1 MSIRQRLTTSY
12 AIVLVFLLAIV
23 LISLQRFDQQAQSMH
38 DVVEGDAAR
47 AKLASAINLHA
58 ETAASRLLLL
68 FVLEDREQRTAIYQ
82 EIDAQNAEIDQALQG
97 FRALMSEPESQ
108 AMLARLESLRNAYE
122 THFSATVEELEV
134 GERASAVQ
142 LMTGPTLSA
151 LNALLAQ
158 TAALAEQQQLSMQ
171 ARQAQAVQASE
182 RSIQLVLALGFS
194 ALIAGLLMAI
204 YMTRSI
210 TQPLD
215 RAGMAADRIAGGDL
229 SLTIDKVGK
238 AGKDE
243 IGKLLAG
250 MRSMCE
256 RLRTVIGSILSSAAQ
271 VDSAAEQLRV
281 PAAKVKADSAL
292 QNELACSID
301 RSIAQLSQGIGA
313 MAGNV
318 STTRDQALK
327 ARDLAQEG
335 ARAIS
340 VVAAEIA
347 QIATAVDGSAQS
359 VARLGLSAKEVAGAV
374 SLIRQIADQTN
385 LLALNASIEAARA
398 GDSGRGFAVV
408 ADEVRTLANRTAD
421 VTEEID
427 RVMTLIN
434 QQTQN
439 ATRDI
444 DAGKRGMEHGMGL
457 IQSIAVPLEALQTDA
472 QDSLDNL
479 EQLTALA
486 ADQARES
493 EAIAGNV
500 RTIVEMART
509 NKQATDQLSTITGE
523 LLQTAAG
530 LQASVAAFR
539 L

>member
-1 MSIRQRLTTSY
+1 
-12 AIVLVFLLAIV
+12 
-23 LISLQRFDQQAQSMH
+23 
-38 DVVEGDAAR
+38 
-47 AKLASAINLHA
+47 
-58 ETAASRLLLL
+58 
-68 FVLEDREQRTAIYQ
+68 
-82 EIDAQNAEIDQALQG
+82 
-97 FRALMSEPESQ
+97 
-108 AMLARLESLRNAYE
+108 
-122 THFSATVEELEV
+122 
-134 GERASAVQ
+134 
-142 LMTGPTLSA
+142 
-151 LNALLAQ
+151 
-158 TAALAEQQQLSMQ
+158 
-171 ARQAQAVQASE
+171 
-182 RSIQLVLALGFS
+182 
-194 ALIAGLLMAI
+194 
-204 YMTRSI
+204 
-210 TQPLD
+210 
-215 RAGMAADRIAGGDL
+215 
-229 SLTIDKVGK
+229 
-238 AGKDE
+238 
-243 IGKLLAG
+243 

>member
-108 AMLARLESLRNAYE
+108 AMLARLESLRKAYE

-215 RAGMAADRIAGGDL
+215 RAGMAADRIAYGDL
-229 SLTIDKVGK
+229 SLTIDK

-271 VDSAAEQLRV
+271 VGSAAEQLRV

-509 NKQATDQLSTITGE
+509 NKQATDQLATITGE

>member
-1 MSIRQRLTTSY
+1 MSIRQRLTISY
-12 AIVLVFLLAIV
+12 AIVLIFLLAIV
-23 LISLQRFDQQAQSMH
+23 LISLQRFDLQAQSMH

-47 AKLASAINLHA
+47 AEQASAINLHA

-82 EIDAQNAEIDQALQG
+82 EIDAQNTEIDQALRG
-97 FRALMSEPESQ
+97 FRALMTEPESQ
-108 AMLARLESLRNAYE
+108 AMLARLESLRKDYE
-122 THFSATVEELEV
+122 MHFSATVEELEV

-142 LMTGPTLSA
+142 LMTGPTRSA
-151 LNALLAQ
+151 LNALLTQ
-158 TAALAEQQQLSMQ
+158 TTAMAEQQQLSMH
-171 ARQAQAVQASE
+171 ARQTLAMQASE

-215 RAGMAADRIAGGDL
+215 RARMVADRIAVGDL
-229 SLTIDKVGK
+229 RHTIDN
-238 AGKDE
+238 AGNDE

-250 MRSMCE
+250 MRSMSG
-256 RLRTVIGSILSSAAQ
+256 RLRTLIGSILSSAAN
-271 VDSAAEQLRV
+271 VDSAAEQLQV
-281 PAAKVKADSAL
+281 PAAKVKVDSAL
-292 QNELACSID
+292 QSELAGSID
-301 RSIAQLSQGIGA
+301 RSIGQLSQGIGT

-318 STTRDQALK
+318 LTARNQALK

-335 ARAIS
+335 AQAIT

-398 GDSGRGFAVV
+398 GESGRGFAVV

-421 VTEEID
+421 VTGEID

-439 ATRDI
+439 AARDI
-444 DAGKRGMEHGMGL
+444 DAGKRGMEHGMDL
-457 IQSIAVPLEALQTDA
+457 IQSIAVPLEALQIDA

-479 EQLTALA
+479 EQLTELA
-486 ADQARES
+486 ADQSRES

-509 NKQATDQLSTITGE
+509 NKQATDQLATVTDE
-523 LLQTAAG
+523 LLQTAAK
-530 LQASVAAFR
+530 LQSSVAAFR

>member
-68 FVLEDREQRTAIYQ
+68 FVLEDREQRTTIYQ